1 MLDIVAG
8 VEKALTLTI
17 ELNSMRGLV
26 DTISPFK
33 VLLRTSS
40 KLTLSS
46 VDNLMQVVHLTEAA
60 LGEADGH

>member
-1 MLDIVAG
+1 MLDVVAG